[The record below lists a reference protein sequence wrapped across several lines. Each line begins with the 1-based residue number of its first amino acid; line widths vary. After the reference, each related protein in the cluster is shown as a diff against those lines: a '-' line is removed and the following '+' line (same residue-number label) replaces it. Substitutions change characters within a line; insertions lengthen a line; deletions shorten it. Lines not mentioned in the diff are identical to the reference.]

1 MLRGKRVWQNEL
13 VRHEFLCHLRRE
25 DAAPFGLVREPAYAD
40 YLQEARI
47 DLMNSLPP
55 GVREEPSGP
64 LVVVRTELEL
74 HRPLTFRERPVLVE
88 VWVESIG
95 PASFSLRYK
104 VLDTEPEHHVYAR
117 ARTVLAPL
125 ASDGRPRRIDAD
137 ERQALE
143 RYVESA
149 A

>member
-1 MLRGKRVWQNEL
+1 
-13 VRHEFLCHLRRE
+13 VRHEFLCYLRRV
-25 DAAPFGLVREPAYAD
+25 DAEPFSLITETEYAD

-64 LVVVRTELEL
+64 LVVVRAQLEV

-88 VWVESIG
+88 VWVERIG

-104 VLDTEPEHHVYAR
+104 VLDTDPDHRVYAE
-117 ARTVLAPL
+117 AATVLAPL
-125 ASDGRPRRIDAD
+125 TSDGRPRRIKSD
-137 ERQALE
+137 ERKALE

-149 A
+149 S